1 LISSFPSPRHP
12 LALPASRPDASG
24 SWPPVRIPASPH
36 VENVLLGQARD
47 MSLRC
52 LLVDD
57 STRFLAAASKLL
69 TSQGLTVVGV
79 ATTRAEA
86 AMQVRELAPDVTIID
101 VDLNG
106 ESGFDLA
113 WELAADSERPTR
125 TILTSTHSEL
135 DLAELVAVTPVLGFT
150 TKNELSADVVRDFVA
165 DRTHGQGC
173 RHEALVHSSPGE
185 LAAGALPF
193 VRHGLELG
201 EQLLV
206 LLQPQRCAVLQDA
219 LGKDVDQI
227 DFADVVD
234 WYRSPEHALE
244 QYNLYVERQIR
255 RGASRVRVVAEVVW
269 PLGAEQDVAA
279 WKRYEAG
286 VSGAMAPVPVSFVCV
301 YDAAELPPGI
311 IADAKRTH
319 PVLRT
324 ADGPRP
330 SGRYM
335 PPAEFV
341 RRQST
346 SG

>member
-1 LISSFPSPRHP
+1 
-12 LALPASRPDASG
+12 
-24 SWPPVRIPASPH
+24 
-36 VENVLLGQARD
+36 

-57 STRFLAAASKLL
+57 STLFLAAASKLL
-69 TSQGLTVVGV
+69 TGQGLTVAGV
-79 ATTRAEA
+79 ATTPAEA
-86 AMQVRELAPDVTIID
+86 ARRVRELTPDVTIID

-113 WELAADSERPTR
+113 WELAATSEGPAR

-135 DLAELVAVTPVLGFT
+135 DFAELVAVTPVLGFT

-165 DRTHGQGC
+165 DRTHGQSC
-173 RHEALVHSSPGE
+173 RHEALVHSSPEG
-185 LAAGALPF
+185 LVAGALPF
-193 VRHGLELG
+193 IRHGLELG

-206 LLQPQRCAVLQDA
+206 LLQPKGRAVLQDE

-227 DFADVVD
+227 DFADAVD
-234 WYRSPEHALE
+234 WYQSPEHALE
-244 QYNLYVERQIR
+244 QYTLYVQRHISL
-255 RGASRVRVVAEVVW
+255 GFPRVRVVAEVVW
-269 PLGAEQDVAA
+269 PLGADTDVAA
-279 WKRYEAG
+279 WKRYEAR
-286 VSGAMAPVPVSFVCV
+286 VSGAMASTPVSFVCV
-301 YDAAELPPGI
+301 YDAAELPAGI

-330 SGRYM
+330 SGKYI

-341 RRQST
+341 RLQSV